1 MRWFYVILVFTA
13 LLHPFLCAKNSK
25 EKKGPPKKAN
35 VVDVTRKALL
45 ANLSPGKTKT
55 PGGTDVLKKCATMK
69 RQGGDEL
76 TILKRYRSTDK
87 SPHIGTMGRAATRL
101 LTPHDE
107 SSLKRRLTYQ
117 AMSTEDREKLNE
129 KKRLSY
135 QAMSAEDREEL
146 NEQAPE
152 AGRAG
157 ARPAI
162 SGAVPCWAGR
172 AGAPPL

>member
-1 MRWFYVILVFTA
+1 MRWIYVILIFPA

-55 PGGTDVLKKCATMK
+55 PGGTDVLKKYATMK

-87 SPHIGTMGRAATRL
+87 SPHIDTMRRAATRL

-107 SSLKRRLTYQ
+107 RNLKRYGSDIRC
-117 AMSTEDREKLNE
+117 RV
-129 KKRLSY
+129 LS
-135 QAMSAEDREEL
+135 L
-146 NEQAPE
+146 P
-152 AGRAG
+152 GRG
-157 ARPAI
+157 
-162 SGAVPCWAGR
+162 SLCE
-172 AGAPPL
+172 